1 MSFIYMDQGILFSV
15 SKKFRRVL
23 NQLNCHRVLRSELI
37 NITIIEFQ
45 LSEKQASG
53 LIDRGIYQLKKRGL
67 VSSDGSVKNISYLFS
82 FGVIKLLPLHPFN
95 VEEHVLCSERERLE
109 KELALIRYEQEAY
122 QELMDKIPQQKLK
135 IIKLQQDTDEKLNQ
149 LHGKL
154 RAVNQLLS
162 L

>member
-1 MSFIYMDQGILFSV
+1 MNQGILFSG

-23 NQLNCHRVLRSELI
+23 KQLTCHKVLRCELI
-37 NITIIEFQ
+37 NIAITEFQ

-53 LIDRGIYQLKKRGL
+53 LIDRGVYQLKKQGL
-67 VSSDGSVKNISYLFS
+67 VRSDGRIKNISYLFS
-82 FGVIKLLPLHPFN
+82 FGVINLPPLLT
-95 VEEHVLCSERERLE
+95 VTDEELVLYSEKERLE

-122 QELMDKIPQQKLK
+122 QELLDKIPQQKLK

-149 LHGKL
+149 LNGKL